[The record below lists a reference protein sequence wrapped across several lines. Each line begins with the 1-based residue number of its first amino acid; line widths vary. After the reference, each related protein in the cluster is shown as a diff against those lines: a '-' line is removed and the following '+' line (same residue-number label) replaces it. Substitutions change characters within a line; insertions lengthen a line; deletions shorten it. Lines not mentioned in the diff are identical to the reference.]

1 LRPGSLRFV
10 RIYLNTSALNRP
22 FDDLGAE
29 RVRRE
34 AEAVLGLIEAI
45 EQGKAAMIA
54 SEYLEFEVDQDPDR
68 ERVEKVRT
76 YLDLAAE
83 VVPTST
89 SVADRARSLE
99 RRGLRG
105 LDALHLASAEASQSD
120 LLVTTDDRFLR
131 RGGTIGTVRVV
142 SPSVALAEIEREDA
156 SR

>member
-1 LRPGSLRFV
+1 V

-34 AEAVLGLIEAI
+34 AEAVLGVIQAI
-45 EQGKAAMIA
+45 EHGRVVMIA
-54 SEYLEFEVDQDPDR
+54 SEYLEFEVGQDPDL

-76 YLDLAAE
+76 CLDLADE
-83 VVPTST
+83 FVST
-89 SVADRARSLE
+89 SASIIDRARDLE

-105 LDALHLASAEASQSD
+105 LDALHLASAEAARSD
-120 LLVTTDDRFLR
+120 LLVTTDDRFLK
-131 RGGTIGTVRVV
+131 RGRHAGSVRVV
-142 SPSVALAEIEREDA
+142 SPSTALAEIEREDA

>member
-1 LRPGSLRFV
+1 M

-22 FDDLGAE
+22 FDDLGPE

-45 EQGKAAMIA
+45 EQGRAAMIA

-99 RRGLRG
+99 GRGLRG
-105 LDALHLASAEASQSD
+105 LDALHLASAEASRSD

-131 RGGTIGTVRVV
+131 RGRTIGTVRVV
-142 SPSVALAEIEREDA
+142 SPAVALAEIEREDA

>member
-1 LRPGSLRFV
+1 M

-34 AEAVLGLIEAI
+34 AEAVLGVIQAI
-45 EQGKAAMIA
+45 EHGRVVMIA
-54 SEYLEFEVDQDPDR
+54 SEYLEFEIGQDPDL

-76 YLDLAAE
+76 CLDLADE
-83 VVPTST
+83 IVST
-89 SVADRARSLE
+89 SASIIDRARDLE

-105 LDALHLASAEASQSD
+105 LDALHLASAEAARSD
-120 LLVTTDDRFLR
+120 LLVTTDDRFLK
-131 RGGTIGTVRVV
+131 RGRNAGSVRVV
-142 SPSVALAEIEREDA
+142 SPLTALAEIERQDA